1 MRTSRSTSM
10 PPAPAGGSRKRRSS
24 GSLNRTMVLHYLTA
38 GESHGP
44 ALVGIL
50 EGLPAGV
57 PVEQAEL
64 ERQLARRRLGHGRG
78 PRMDFEADRFDILGG
93 VRHGY
98 TIGSPVAVVIQN
110 TEWPK
115 WQQAMGAEAPINPT
129 AVAATGRGAPLTR
142 PRPGHADLVGMQ
154 KYGFDDARNVLE
166 RASARETATRVALA
180 YFARSL
186 LEQVGV
192 RIVSHVV
199 RIGEVAIPEEAPVP
213 EPDDLNTID
222 DDPVRCLD
230 PAVSAQMQERIDR
243 AKTERDTLGG
253 VVEVLAY
260 GLPPGLGSHVHWDRK
275 LDSRLAAVV
284 MSIQAFKGVQI
295 GDGFH
300 TAQVPGSKAH
310 DEIVIGPDGRLTRRT
325 GRAGGLEGG
334 MTTGEPLRIRGAMKP
349 LSSLVRPLATVDV
362 RTGEPAQA
370 IQQRSDVCAV
380 PRAAI
385 VAEAVV
391 TLCLADA
398 LLEKTG
404 GDSLEE
410 VRRNLVA
417 YLATTRR
424 PVRSY
429 HDTAQ

>member
-1 MRTSRSTSM
+1 MEAGPPDSRG
-10 PPAPAGGSRKRRSS
+10 GGS
-24 GSLNRTMVLHYLTA
+24 LTRTMVLRYLTA

-44 ALVGIL
+44 ALIGIL

-57 PVEQAEL
+57 RVQRAEL

-78 PRMDFEADRFDILGG
+78 PRMDFEADRLEILGG
-93 VRHGY
+93 VRYGR
-98 TIGSPVAVVIQN
+98 TIGSPVAVVIHN

-115 WQQAMGAEAPINPT
+115 WTQAMSVDEPPDPV

-142 PRPGHADLVGMQ
+142 PRPGHADLAGMQ

-166 RASARETATRVALA
+166 RASARETTTRVALA

-186 LEQVGV
+186 LGHVGM

-199 RIGEVAIPEEAPVP
+199 RIGEIAVGGEAPVP
-213 EPDDLNTID
+213 GPDDLDTVD
-222 DDPVRCLD
+222 ADPVRCLD
-230 PAVSAQMQERIDR
+230 PGASARMQERIDR
-243 AKTERDTLGG
+243 AKAERDTLGG

-275 LDSRLAAVV
+275 LDTRLAAAV
-284 MSIQAFKGVQI
+284 MSIQAFKGVQV

-300 TAQVPGSKAH
+300 TAEVPGSKAH
-310 DEIVIGPDGRLTRRT
+310 DEIVLGAEGQLTRRT

-362 RTGEPAQA
+362 RTGTPAEA

-380 PRAAI
+380 PRAAV

-391 TLCLADA
+391 ALCIADV

-404 GDSLEE
+404 GDSIDE
-410 VRRNLVA
+410 VQRNLA
-417 YLATTRR
+417 GYRATTSHPGWNTSKSSR
-424 PVRSY
+424 
-429 HDTAQ
+429 